1 MIWLWVYTILFGLEV
16 GFLVASIVLFKI
28 LIDHQQLSWVLVSW
42 FMLTYALF
50 TFLAKYENNLQRIY
64 DFFLG
69 YSTIFFIYF
78 FPNNSSTKGW
88 IRIQNANLKVIEP
101 CTNAHYVATSSLTHL
116 LWNLLNS
123 YHYLHRT
130 WQIEDV
136 NN

>member
-1 MIWLWVYTILFGLEV
+1 VIWVCVYTILFVLEV

-28 LIDHQQLSWVLVSW
+28 LIDHQQLSWVLVYVDICLIYFPSKIWESFATHLW
-42 FMLTYALF
+42 FFPWLP
-50 TFLAKYENNLQRIY
+50 NC
-64 DFFLG
+64 FFLFLCKQL
-69 YSTIFFIYF
+69 I
-78 FPNNSSTKGW
+78 KGW
-88 IRIQNANLKVIEP
+88 IRIQN
-101 CTNAHYVATSSLTHL
+101 TNWKSLSLAPMHIMLATSSLTHL